1 MCFGADRIA
10 VCGGIEM
17 DVIVKY
23 FPAALAGL
31 EILVGF
37 HCFTRF
43 IGRRA
48 RAAHYLLCL
57 AAVGIPLWVLGGKD
71 GAGILL
77 FGISLAAAG
86 LFYGAAR
93 GKALLYSVV
102 TVELLQVCFGIF
114 DSLSFLLFPVLY
126 PSHPATAGVLSLIHI

>member
-1 MCFGADRIA
+1 
-10 VCGGIEM
+10 M

-57 AAVGIPLWVLGGKD
+57 AAVGIPRWGLGGVS
-71 GAGILL
+71 LL
-77 FGISLAAAG
+77 PSCR
-86 LFYGAAR
+86 AR
-93 GKALLYSVV
+93 R
-102 TVELLQVCFGIF
+102 I
-114 DSLSFLLFPVLY
+114 
-126 PSHPATAGVLSLIHI
+126 